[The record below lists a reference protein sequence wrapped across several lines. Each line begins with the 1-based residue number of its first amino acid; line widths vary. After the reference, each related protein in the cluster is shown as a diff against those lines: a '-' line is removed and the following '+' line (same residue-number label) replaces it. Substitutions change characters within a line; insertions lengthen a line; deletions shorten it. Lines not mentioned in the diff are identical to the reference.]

1 MPRRV
6 VSERAALSRERIVGA
21 AVELI
26 ERHGPDGLSMRQLAA
41 ELDVGVMSLYN
52 HVPNKA
58 ALVDE
63 VAGFVLAGLEQVDDP
78 RADYRDRARALAR
91 AFRAAALAH
100 PRCMEMIL
108 TRRAASPA
116 EFRLVEQ
123 ALDIAYA
130 AGFTDASALR
140 AVRTFL
146 AYAMGSALR
155 ETGPAALLARRPGDP
170 VVPHDADWFRA
181 DDFPRLSTV
190 CEAMSHPDP
199 DNDFEFGLDL
209 LIAAVENLRRQG
221 SGAPNLPG

>member
-6 VSERAALSRERIVGA
+6 VSERAVLSRERIVGA
-21 AVELI
+21 AVALI
-26 ERHGPDGLSMRQLAA
+26 ERQGPDGLSMRQLAA

-58 ALVDE
+58 ALIDE
-63 VAGFVLAGLEQVDDP
+63 VAGHVLAGLDRVDDP
-78 RADYRDRARALAR
+78 KADYQDRARALAR

-140 AVRTFL
+140 AVRAFL

-155 ETGPAALLARRPGDP
+155 ETGPAALLAYRPGDP
-170 VVPHDADWFRA
+170 GLPHEADWFHA
-181 DDFPRLSTV
+181 DAFPRLTAV
-190 CEAMSHPDP
+190 CGAITHPDP
-199 DNDFEFGLDL
+199 DHDFEFGLDL
-209 LIAAVENLRRQG
+209 LIAAVENLRRQW
-221 SGAPNLPG
+221 SGAQNAAQ